1 MGALDWLVVVAYFFV
16 MVGIG
21 LWAKARIHDSRD
33 FFTAGGRM
41 PWWLSGISHHMSGYS
56 AAVFVGY
63 AAIAYTEGFVLYVWW
78 ALGITFAMVLGSFVF
93 VPRWPRLRQR
103 LNVIS
108 PLEYLK
114 IRYNLPTQQVLAW
127 SGTALKVFDVGAKWA
142 ATAIL
147 LEVFAGVPLSW
158 GILLTGGVTLVYST
172 IGGLWADA
180 LTDAGQFIIQL
191 LAGVVLFGVVLGQ
204 LGGVT
209 SLWTVWDQLPEGNSQ
224 PFNGQYSVLF
234 VMVYLLINTLSYNGG
249 TWNLAQRFIASPTGS
264 TARRAALLSAAL
276 YLVWPL
282 VMFFPMWAA
291 PVLLPNL
298 GDPEQSYAVLAQTL
312 LPAGLVGLVLAGMFS
327 HTMAMTGS
335 DANAI
340 SSVVTRDILPAV
352 WRGAQRFTTQTELVV
367 GRITVF
373 SFIALSMGIAL
384 TSESFGGVL
393 GLLILWFGALIG
405 PIAIPMLLG
414 LLPAFRRCGPSAA
427 LASWTAGLLVFV
439 LVQYVF
445 VDRIAELAPDMVTAV
460 SVGGPVLCSLL
471 VFIVVGLLRPWTD
484 PDSDA
489 LVDALGED
497 GPELASAVVADR
509 QRQHV

>member
-1 MGALDWLVVVAYFFV
+1 MGVLDWLVVVGYFFV
-16 MVGIG
+16 MIGIG
-21 LWAKARIHDSRD
+21 IWAKSRIHDSRD

-93 VPRWPRLRQR
+93 APRWPRLRQR
-103 LNVIS
+103 LDVIS

-114 IRYNLPTQQVLAW
+114 VRYNLPTQQVLAW
-127 SGTALKVFDVGAKWA
+127 SGTALKVFDVGAKW
-142 ATAIL
+142 TAMAL
-147 LEVFAGVPLSW
+147 LLNVFTGVPLVW
-158 GILLTGGVTLVYST
+158 GVLLTGGVTLFYST

-180 LTDAGQFIIQL
+180 LTDTGQFIIQFV
-191 LAGVVLFGVVLGQ
+191 AGVVLFVVVLGE
-204 LGGVT
+204 LGGVS
-209 SLWTVWDQLPEGNSQ
+209 SLWTVWDRLPEGNSQ
-224 PFNGQYSVLF
+224 PFNGQYTVLF

-264 TARRAALLSAAL
+264 TARRAALLSAGL

-291 PVLLPNL
+291 PVLLPDLAN
-298 GDPEQSYAVLAQTL
+298 PEQSYALLAESL
-312 LPAGLVGLVLAGMFS
+312 LPAGLIGLVLAGLFS

-352 WRGAQRFTTQTELVV
+352 WRGADRFTTRTELLV
-367 GRITVF
+367 GRISVF
-373 SFIALSMGIAL
+373 TFIALSMGIAL
-384 TSESFGGVL
+384 TADSFGGVL
-393 GLLILWFGALIG
+393 GLLILWFGALVG

-414 LLPAFRRCGPSAA
+414 LLPTFRRCGPSAA
-427 LASWTAGLLVFV
+427 IGSWATGLFVFV

-445 VDRIAELAPDMVTAV
+445 EDRIAELAPDMVTSV
-460 SVGGPVLCSLL
+460 SVGAPVLASLV
-471 VFIVVGLLRPWTD
+471 VFVLLGLLRPWTD
-484 PDSDA
+484 PESDR
-489 LVDALGED
+489 LVDSLGED
-497 GPELASAVVADR
+497 GPALGDALVKEST
-509 QRQHV
+509 QRA